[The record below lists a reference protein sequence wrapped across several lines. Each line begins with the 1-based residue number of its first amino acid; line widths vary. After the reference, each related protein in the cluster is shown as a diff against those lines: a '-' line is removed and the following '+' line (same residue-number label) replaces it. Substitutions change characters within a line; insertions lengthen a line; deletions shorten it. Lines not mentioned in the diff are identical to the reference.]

1 MNKKL
6 IMTGKA
12 VLSTVM
18 ASTITCSMLSTS
30 IYAQESEVVP
40 EEETTVVEQETLE
53 TTQSTTTEEA
63 TDVVEEESSMQITNE
78 QTTIAPS
85 NEIVTFASIDYKQL
99 DNMLKMV
106 NDGLRD
112 ESEYSKDSWAKFK
125 PVYDKAVNAKS
136 DSSLTQK
143 DVDQLAI
150 DLITAFMGLRI
161 DPGADVDLDIIV
173 TTEKTDHN
181 TVIVSLDSE
190 ELLVSPE
197 SSSKGEVNT
206 KTWVYHYANRRYV
219 YQKEY
224 TQNGEYTVACEDING
239 NKKDVSFTVSGLED
253 LDYTKLLDA
262 IKEIDKGLEDKS
274 HYTEES
280 WNKFEPLYEQAKNA
294 WQNGSLTQED
304 IDKLA
309 EDLLNAYHALDIT
322 VTDLKIDVSMVK
334 TEWNTVIVTM
344 ESNIKLVKPD
354 AGDIGAPN
362 PNRWLHFAKD
372 GKHYY
377 DKEFTQNGT
386 YTEYCEDTLGNKM
399 VVTFVIDQLGVTTN
413 EAPVINATDKTLT
426 VGDKFDPKKDVTA
439 IDKEDGDI
447 TKLMT
452 IKSNVDTRKVGEYE
466 VTYTVTDSQGT
477 TSTKTIKV
485 TVKAKAKE
493 TKKDKDKDK
502 VNTAVGVSTGLF
514 ASMTVLSALGMT
526 VLKSMKKRD
535 E

>member
-150 DLITAFMGLRI
+150 DLMTAFMGLRI

-173 TTEKTDHN
+173 TTEKTDH
-181 TVIVSLDSE
+181 
-190 ELLVSPE
+190 
-197 SSSKGEVNT
+197 
-206 KTWVYHYANRRYV
+206 
-219 YQKEY
+219 
-224 TQNGEYTVACEDING
+224 
-239 NKKDVSFTVSGLED
+239 
-253 LDYTKLLDA
+253 
-262 IKEIDKGLEDKS
+262 
-274 HYTEES
+274 
-280 WNKFEPLYEQAKNA
+280 
-294 WQNGSLTQED
+294 
-304 IDKLA
+304 
-309 EDLLNAYHALDIT
+309 
-322 VTDLKIDVSMVK
+322 
-334 TEWNTVIVTM
+334 NTVIVTM